1 MGIMDTPSFAAGF
14 IFKVPFYALIFY
26 AFNTLT
32 FGLSMMD
39 SMLGPLMGVTDEM
52 MPIVTGPVPDAM
64 FCGYSV
70 VNVVLA
76 GFMYPYSFLP
86 QVAVKGQQVCSA

>member
-39 SMLGPLMGVTDEM
+39 SVLFGPGEHLARRSLDPGETRSRS
-52 MPIVTGPVPDAM
+52 TG
-64 FCGYSV
+64 
-70 VNVVLA
+70 
-76 GFMYPYSFLP
+76 
-86 QVAVKGQQVCSA
+86 